1 METTMLYALD
11 GIEPEIDPTAWIAPT
26 AVVLGRCRMAARSS
40 LWFGAVVRGDNE
52 LITLGEGSNVQE
64 NCVLHTDPGY
74 PLTIGPEVTVGH
86 LAMLHGCEI
95 GEGSL
100 VGIGAT
106 ILNGVR
112 IGKRCLIGAHALIPE
127 GREIPDDSLVMGSP
141 GKIVRAVTDEQ
152 AARVRAGTQNYIE
165 RAQTYRE
172 RLRPLRAGDDGGGGS
187 T

>member
-1 METTMLYALD
+1 MRYALD

-26 AVVLGRCRMAARSS
+26 AVVLGRCRMEARSS

-52 LITLGEGSNVQE
+52 LIVIGEGSNVQE

-152 AARVRAGTQNYIE
+152 AARMRAGTQNYIE
-165 RAQTYRE
+165 RAKTYRE

>member
-1 METTMLYALD
+1 MLYALD
-11 GIEPEIDPTAWIAPT
+11 GIEPEIDPTAWVAPT
-26 AVVLGRCRMAARSS
+26 AVILGRCRMEARSS

-52 LITLGEGSNVQE
+52 LITIGEGSNVQE
-64 NCVLHTDPGY
+64 SCVLHTDPGY

-106 ILNGVR
+106 ILNGAR

-127 GREIPDDSLVMGSP
+127 GKEIPDGSLVMGSP
-141 GKIVRAVTDEQ
+141 GKIVREVTDEQ
-152 AARVRAGTQNYIE
+152 AARMLAGTQNYIE
-165 RAQTYRE
+165 RAKTYRD
-172 RLRPLRAGDDGGGGS
+172 RLRPVRAGDDGGDGS

>member
-1 METTMLYALD
+1 MLYALD

-26 AVVLGRCRMAARSS
+26 AVVLGRCRMEAHAS

-52 LITLGEGSNVQE
+52 LITIGEGSNVQE

-74 PLTIGPEVTVGH
+74 PLTIAANVTVGH
-86 LAMLHGCEI
+86 LAMLHGCAV

-106 ILNGVR
+106 ILNGAR
-112 IGKRCLIGAHALIPE
+112 IGKRCLIGAHAFVPE
-127 GREIPDDSLVMGSP
+127 GKEIPDDSLVMGQP
-141 GKIVRAVTDEQ
+141 GKVVREVTAEQ
-152 AARVRAGTQNYIE
+152 AARIRAGTEKYVK
-165 RAQTYRE
+165 RAATYRE
-172 RLRPLRAGDDGGGGS
+172 RLRPLGAVDVRGGGS

>member
-1 METTMLYALD
+1 MRYALD

-52 LITLGEGSNVQE
+52 LITIGEGSNVQE
-64 NCVLHTDPGY
+64 NCVLHTDPGF

-106 ILNGVR
+106 ILNGAR
-112 IGKRCLIGAHALIPE
+112 IGERCLIGAHALIPE
-127 GREIPDDSLVMGSP
+127 GKEIPDDSLVMGSP
-141 GKIVRAVTDEQ
+141 GKIVRGVTAEQ
-152 AARVRAGTQNYIE
+152 AARMKAGTETYVR
-165 RAQTYRE
+165 RAETYRH
-172 RLRPLRAGDDGGGGS
+172 RLRPLGAGDDGAAGS